1 MFLLHEFPDSEVNLT
16 LRAFVRMVRDFFRER
31 LVSVV
36 LHGSIAFDDLAPGYG
51 DLDFVAIV
59 EGNLSESDCLQLV
72 ELRQPLRSG
81 EYGVLGTMIEGAFLP
96 RHMLDPANSGKAFWW
111 GTTGERRW
119 QRSELGWL
127 VLQVIRERGI
137 LIWGEDI
144 RREIPVPRHDALL
157 DEVRMACQSIRQ
169 HAGGGGLHS
178 VDWLLTVARLLLWL
192 KEGRLSSK
200 SEAADWGHHHAKG
213 DWRKLLP
220 RAKQIRLTPALA
232 DAADTKR
239 WLDELTAP
247 IREAWEELENELSKR
262 TSQQAER

>member
-1 MFLLHEFPDSEVNLT
+1 MFLLHEFPDSKVNLT
-16 LRAFVRMVRDFFRER
+16 LRAFIRMVREFLGER

-36 LHGSIAFDDLAPGYG
+36 FHGSIAFDDLAPGYG
-51 DLDFVAIV
+51 DLDFVAVIQ
-59 EGNLSESDCLQLV
+59 GDLSERDCLQLV
-72 ELRQPLRSG
+72 ELRQPLRRG

-96 RHMLDPANSGKAFWW
+96 RHMLDPARSGKAFWW

-144 RREIPVPRHDALL
+144 RREIPVPRYDALL
-157 DEVRMACQSIRQ
+157 DEVRTACQSIRQ
-169 HAGGGGLHS
+169 HAAGGELHS

-192 KEGRLSSK
+192 REGRLSSK
-200 SEAADWGHHHAKG
+200 SEAADWAYLHARG

-220 RAKQIRLTPALA
+220 RAKQIRLNPALA
-232 DAADTKR
+232 DSPDTKR
-239 WLDELTAP
+239 WLEELTAP
-247 IREAWEELENELSKR
+247 IREACEELQHELSER
-262 TSQQAER
+262 TLQHPER